1 MVANRP
7 HLQRER
13 MHVFGW
19 MYKLSRWILGGI
31 FVYAG
36 SVKLLEPK
44 IFAVLIEAY
53 GILPENLLMPVAV
66 VLPVLEVA
74 AGIGLLFDVEGS
86 LSVVA
91 ALLGLFIVILGYG
104 IWMGLDLDCGC
115 FGLEDPESEAFH
127 GLKISL
133 YRDVAMLLGI
143 VLLYSWRHRYG
154 IKPVKLTL
162 FINEFLKRRRTKHAR
177 F

>member
-1 MVANRP
+1 MVSKRP
-7 HLQRER
+7 HLRCKR
-13 MHVFGW
+13 MNVLGW
-19 MYKLSRWILGGI
+19 MYKLLRWILGGI

-36 SVKLLEPK
+36 SVKLLDPK

-74 AGIGLLFDVEGS
+74 AGIGLLFDIEGS

-91 ALLGLFIVILGYG
+91 ALLGLFIVILSYG
-104 IWMGLDLDCGC
+104 IWMGLDVDCGC
-115 FGLEDPESEAFH
+115 FGREDPESEAFH

-143 VLLYSWRHRYG
+143 VLLYSWRRRYG

-177 F
+177 I